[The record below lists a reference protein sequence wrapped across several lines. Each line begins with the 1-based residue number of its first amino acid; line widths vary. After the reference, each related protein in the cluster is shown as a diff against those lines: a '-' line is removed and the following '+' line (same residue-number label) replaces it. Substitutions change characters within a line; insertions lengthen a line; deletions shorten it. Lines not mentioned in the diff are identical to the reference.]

1 MSIGLYDGD
10 IKTYPSAAFNLELMK
25 YATYYKKKNQVVTLT
40 PYLQPER
47 YTTFIYRQ
55 DYPSSTYPTKI
66 LKNSIYGGYA
76 FTNGLYV
83 PLDENIERQPPDITI
98 YEDYNWFS
106 INGFTNA
113 KKLSTM
119 RNSAHCRLSI
129 DNKTLW
135 NNFDYQLRYNRKK
148 QIIFHDYDISFL
160 DNRIT
165 FIKNVIKDNNIEGIG
180 FKFPIN
186 IYNQEEILDWLD
198 IPLLSEFKCFLL
210 FCDFDDEFLYEYS
223 KDSRFKRLSKNF
235 IWYVTST
242 SSSPNDFI
250 LNHLQKIYRQI
261 SFLRREQYK
270 ISLKCEEGF
279 APDSFIN
286 SLVFLIGAYGKS
298 GKCNNEKEYLTWL
311 TQDSLVKYLKTLSRN
326 ELYTS
331 KLLKD
336 WNLFT
341 QTYPDLVA
349 EFRQTG
355 GIEFIN
361 GRFEYG
367 RKAISY

>member
-135 NNFDYQLRYNRKK
+135 NNFDY
-148 QIIFHDYDISFL
+148 
-160 DNRIT
+160 
-165 FIKNVIKDNNIEGIG
+165 
-180 FKFPIN
+180 
-186 IYNQEEILDWLD
+186 
-198 IPLLSEFKCFLL
+198 
-210 FCDFDDEFLYEYS
+210 
-223 KDSRFKRLSKNF
+223 
-235 IWYVTST
+235 
-242 SSSPNDFI
+242 
-250 LNHLQKIYRQI
+250 
-261 SFLRREQYK
+261 
-270 ISLKCEEGF
+270 
-279 APDSFIN
+279 
-286 SLVFLIGAYGKS
+286 
-298 GKCNNEKEYLTWL
+298 
-311 TQDSLVKYLKTLSRN
+311 
-326 ELYTS
+326 
-331 KLLKD
+331 
-336 WNLFT
+336 
-341 QTYPDLVA
+341 
-349 EFRQTG
+349 
-355 GIEFIN
+355 
-361 GRFEYG
+361 
-367 RKAISY
+367 